1 MKIKT
6 DEELAAVLDSEI
18 NMADGL
24 STGTLSAQ
32 RRRAMEFYLGQP
44 YGNEIEGRSQVVTS
58 EVADTIE
65 WILPSLLKIFTSSDK
80 AVMFEPTGPEDEQA
94 ADQQTDVVNHVFY
107 KHNPGFMVLY
117 SLFKD
122 ALLSKRGFVKWFW
135 NDQSEAV
142 EETYEGLNQEELA
155 ALEADP
161 AVTIEKMEEISVEDV
176 AAGEPPPAP
185 TLNVTVKRV
194 NEKGQVK
201 IVPMPPEEVL
211 ISKKATTIEDTPF
224 IAHKVE
230 KTVSELL
237 LMGFDRK
244 KVEALPSYNSDID
257 NEEAAERDT
266 INKSNDDESEPAD
279 ESMREVEFYECYL
292 RYDSDDDGIAELHH
306 IHFAGKTIFTNE
318 IVDSI
323 QIASATPV
331 PITHEFFGQ
340 SVADL
345 VMDIQKI
352 KSTVLR
358 NMLDNMY
365 LQNNQR
371 LGVNDLVNLDDALNN
386 RAGGLVRVKGFNSP
400 ALSINPIPTQQLGQ
414 SAFQMLEYLDTI
426 RESRTGTTRYNQGLD
441 ANSLNKTAHGL
452 ERIMSAAQQRIEL
465 IARIFAETGVK
476 EMFLGIHEL
485 LLKHQDKE
493 MVMRLRNKWT
503 PINPV
508 EWKRR
513 ENMTI
518 TVGLGTGDQEQ
529 KVMYLK
535 LILEIQKGLMESGA
549 GGLMVTPKQI
559 YNALDNLTEA
569 TGLKNVESFF
579 TKPDP
584 NKPPKPEKP
593 SPEEQQ
599 AQLEMKKTQ
608 QDMQIAQQ
616 ELQMKQE
623 EQRVDIEL
631 KRQKNQAEIEAM
643 MIRADRG
650 DRVSHG

>member
-1 MKIKT
+1 MKKT
-6 DEELAAVLDSEI
+6 DADLAAILDSEI
-18 NMADGL
+18 KMADGL
-24 STGTLSAQ
+24 STGTLSSQ
-32 RRRAMEFYLGQP
+32 RRRAMEYYLGEP

-80 AVMFEPTGPEDEQA
+80 AVMFEPVGPEDEAA
-94 ADQQTDVVNHVFY
+94 ADQETDVVNHVFY

-122 ALLSKRGFVKWFW
+122 ALLSKRGFVKWYW
-135 NDQSEAV
+135 NDESEAV
-142 EETYEGLNQEELA
+142 EETYEGLGQEELA
-155 ALEADP
+155 VLEADP
-161 AVTIEKMEEISVEDV
+161 AVTIEKLEEISLDGVE
-176 AAGEPPPAP
+176 GLPPEA
-185 TLNVTVKRV
+185 TLNATVKRI

-211 ISKKATTIEDTPF
+211 ISKKAITIEDTPF

-237 LMGFDRK
+237 LMGFNRK
-244 KVEALPSYNSDID
+244 EVEALPSYNSSID

-266 INKSNDDESEPAD
+266 INKSNDEETDPAD
-279 ESMREVEFYECYL
+279 ESMRKIEFFECYL
-292 RYDSDDDGIAELHH
+292 RYDADDDGIAELHH
-306 IHFAGKTIFTNE
+306 IHYAGKTIFSNE

-323 QIASATPV
+323 QMASACPI

-352 KSTVLR
+352 KSIVLR

-400 ALSINPIPTQQLGQ
+400 SLSISPIVTQPLGP

-441 ANSLNKTAHGL
+441 ANSLNKTASGISQ
-452 ERIMSAAQQRIEL
+452 IMSAAQQRIEL

-493 MVMRLRNKWT
+493 MVMRLRSEYVNVSPT
-503 PINPV
+503 

-529 KVMYLK
+529 KMQYLIQ
-535 LILEIQKGLMESGA
+535 ILQIQKGLMESGA
-549 GGLMVTPKQI
+549 GGVMVKPKQI
-559 YNALDNLTEA
+559 FNALDKLVEA
-569 TGLKNVESFF
+569 SGLKNVETFF
-579 TKPDP
+579 SKPDP
-584 NKPPKPEKP
+584 KNPPPEKP
-593 SPEEQQ
+593 DPDEQK
-599 AQLEMKKTQ
+599 AQLEMKK
-608 QDMQIAQQ
+608 MQMEMNIAQ
-616 ELQMKQE
+616 EEFKMKQA
-623 EQRVDIEL
+623 EQQADIQF
-631 KRQKNQAEIEAM
+631 KREKLDAEIRAM
-643 MIRADRG
+643 QVRAERG
-650 DRVSHG
+650 SRIDHG